1 MGRLSFN
8 SFLQEHSEVLTE
20 AISAGDF
27 AKVSPLIVR
36 YLAKYIGRV
45 FYFPAPEIVTVGG
58 VKYSGVRF
66 FFRGKSFRLNWKI
79 NKISQAAGL
88 VSMDYWDGTK
98 LNPVGPTYTIVF
110 DEMQSLVKV
119 LPFIKEYL
127 IGNIDAKDTVFFDE
141 SKDAHYAALNEA
153 SYPRETVRM
162 TVVNMVMALKK
173 GISIGEQ
180 SRQGGST
187 KYGPRWNQAQ
197 AAVKQ
202 HYGILFKRVDKSLVI
217 DPSLVDKID
226 VDKIVDAVMGE
237 GNAVAFQQMPGK
249 REKIE
254 VEGAEEEDM
263 DRMSY
268 EEQLDSLKT
277 GMKLLM
283 SNATNAL
290 FLGGRGGTGKTQT
303 VEDMLHAAGLSDGE
317 GYFKITGSATPT
329 GIYRILHDHKN
340 EIILF
345 DDSDSAL
352 ADQEGRNLFKAASDT
367 KKKRKLSWMKGGKN
381 FVSPEEYEESGGD
394 DENILPRSFEFTG
407 KIIFISNLPLDKLD
421 PDGALRT
428 RGYVISIDPTNQEIY
443 DFMEKI
449 VNKIPL
455 EVDYSL
461 SSRDRIAVI
470 EVLRSR
476 KIKDKSANLRSLVR
490 GLNTC
495 AGVKAQGGSEEEWR
509 RFVRMFA

>member
-1 MGRLSFN
+1 MPLNFR
-8 SFLQEHSEVLTE
+8 SFLQEHHEVLTE

-27 AKVSPLIVR
+27 PRASSLVAK
-36 YLAKYIGRV
+36 YLAKYVGRV
-45 FYFPAPEIVTVGG
+45 FYFPAPEIVVVSGS
-58 VKYSGVRF
+58 KYSSIRF
-66 FFRGKSFRLNWKI
+66 FYSGKSFRLNWKI
-79 NKISQAAGL
+79 NKISQSAGL
-88 VSMDYWDGTK
+88 VSMDWWDGTK
-98 LNPVGPTYTIVF
+98 LNPLGPTKTITF
-110 DEMQSLVKV
+110 DEGQSLVKV
-119 LPFIKEYL
+119 LPFIKDYL
-127 IGNIDAKDTVFFDE
+127 LGKVDSDDSVFFDE
-141 SKDAHYAALNEA
+141 TKDRISSVNEA
-153 SYPRETVRM
+153 TYPRETVRT
-162 TVVNMVMALKK
+162 TVVNMIIALKK
-173 GISIGEQ
+173 GVSIGEQ
-180 SRQGGST
+180 SRQGGSSV
-187 KYGPRWNQAQ
+187 YGPRWNQAQ

-202 HYGILFKRVDKSLVI
+202 QYGMLFRRVDKSLII
-217 DPSLVDKID
+217 DPNMVDKID
-226 VDKIVDAVMGE
+226 VEKIVDIVMGE
-237 GNAVAFQQMPGK
+237 ANAVTFQQSAGR
-249 REKIE
+249 RESIE
-254 VEGAEEEDM
+254 VKGVDEEDL

-303 VEDMLHAAGLSDGE
+303 VEDMLHSAGLSDGE

-381 FVSPEEYEESGGD
+381 FVSPEEYEEMGGE
-394 DENILPRSFEFTG
+394 DENVLPRSFEFTG

-428 RGYVISIDPTNQEIY
+428 RGYVISIDPTNEEIY
-443 DFMEKI
+443 DYMAKI

-455 EVDYSL
+455 EVDYTL
-461 SSRDRIAVI
+461 SSRDRFAVI

-495 AGVKAQGGSEEEWR
+495 AGVKAQGGSEEEWKK
-509 RFVRMFA
+509 FVKMFA